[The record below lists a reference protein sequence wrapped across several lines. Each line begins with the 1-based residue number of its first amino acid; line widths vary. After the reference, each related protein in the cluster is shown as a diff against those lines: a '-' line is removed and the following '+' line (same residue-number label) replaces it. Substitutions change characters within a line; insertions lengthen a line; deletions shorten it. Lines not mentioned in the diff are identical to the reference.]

1 MEEMS
6 DDQAYDYYADD
17 SHQQL
22 GERVTERIP
31 RPRMTGHVPV
41 RFPEETIACIK
52 AIADHDGLTVSTWIR
67 RVVMHEIERRLPSAS
82 IGRTFEVSW
91 TFSPQRPTVTTAG
104 AKIELAPV

>member
-6 DDQAYDYYADD
+6 DEQAYDHYADE
-17 SHQQL
+17 SHQKL

-41 RFPEETIACIK
+41 RFPQEAIASIK

-67 RVVMHEIERRLPSAS
+67 QVVMREIERRLPSAS
-82 IGRTFEVSW
+82 IGRTFEVAW
-91 TFSPQRPTVTTAG
+91 TFSPETPAVTTAG
-104 AKIELAPV
+104 AKPELALA